1 MDRSYQDQISSLQ
14 NEENKER
21 CIRLFNE
28 LDPEGQEIVLEYMTY
43 LVSKG
48 TYIRRHYIKTTLRH
62 ADVF

>member
-14 NEENKER
+14 SEENKER

-48 TYIRRHYIKTTLRH
+48 TYNKTALYQNH
-62 ADVF
+62 FKAC